1 VSKKAFFKGGLII
14 SLLLLVIFPALA
26 EGVTTF
32 LTEGFEGDFSG
43 GAPSGW
49 TKSYKA
55 EPSIGRET
63 SAIL

>member
-1 VSKKAFFKGGLII
+1 VCKKAFFNGGLII

-32 LTEGFEGDFSG
+32 LTEDFEGDFSG